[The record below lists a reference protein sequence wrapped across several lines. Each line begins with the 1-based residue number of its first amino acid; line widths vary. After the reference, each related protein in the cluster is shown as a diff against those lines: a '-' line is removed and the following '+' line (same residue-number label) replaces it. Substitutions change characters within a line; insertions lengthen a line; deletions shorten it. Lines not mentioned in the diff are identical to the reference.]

1 METGLT
7 VKVPA
12 FIKVGENL
20 RVATSDGSY
29 QSRA

>member
-1 METGLT
+1 
-7 VKVPA
+7 VPA

-20 RVATSDGSY
+20 RIATADGSY